1 MPNFPGPFAV
11 EYKYQ
16 ALLREHSAEFN
27 CVAIGN
33 PPPGTP
39 VASITLAT
47 KSGGSVPL
55 QTGVQNFWNFYRGG
69 HATATTLLEWI
80 LWRYTDGSYEKTF
93 IASGTVTNP
102 TGANGTGG
110 AARQEIVT
118 MRSAGGG
125 IMRIEWMENPSTG
138 DTQFALIP
146 SGSGAYYQ
154 QVAAYLLSSE
164 GWAIARD
171 NGFPIA
177 GLRVSR
183 GQNEALWRKI
193 NRPNS

>member
-11 EYKYQ
+11 EFKYL
-16 ALLREHSAEFN
+16 ALTREHSAELN

-47 KSGGSVPL
+47 KSGGSVSL

-69 HATATTLLEWI
+69 HGTATSLLEWI
-80 LWRYTDGSYEKTF
+80 LWRYTDASYEKTF

-102 TGANGTGG
+102 LGAAGT
-110 AARQEIVT
+110 AQPARQEIAT

-125 IMRIEWMENPSTG
+125 IMRIEWMEGIVTG
-138 DTQFALIP
+138 DTQQALVP
-146 SGSGAYYQ
+146 SGSGSYYQ

-177 GLRVSR
+177 GLRRSL
-183 GQNEALWRKI
+183 GQNEAIWRKI
-193 NRPNS
+193 NRPNA